1 MAGQQYPLNVV
12 VKAVDKLSGP
22 LRSMMGKVR
31 SATGG
36 LRAALGNL
44 SNKSGLPIVAEG
56 FRNVGTAVAG
66 LAGRVAVLG
75 AGITAMGAAAG
86 MALFGIANGF
96 AETAGKFDDLSQQTN
111 ISRETL
117 QEWDYAAQ
125 QTGVSSEE
133 MAASV
138 QTLSKNIGLAAMG
151 TGRAKDVLD
160 GLGIK
165 YKDAAGKAKPLEEL
179 LPSIADKLKRIKD
192 PATQAA
198 AASRIFGGAGVKLLP
213 MLKDGSAGLQAF
225 ATRARELGLV
235 ISEDGVKA
243 GDEFGDTMLDMQLAM
258 TGVRN
263 TIGAAVVPALTELI
277 GKFIEIVVK
286 YRPQIEAFAT
296 NFAAELPGRIEKL
309 IGFFGDL
316 YDGIQPVIDA
326 MGWLSD
332 TFGGANVALATV
344 GTVLAATLLPG
355 LISVTTAVYGL
366 GAALLTTPVGWVLGA
381 IAAVAAG
388 AYLIY
393 KNWDG
398 IAAFFSGLWESTKA
412 STLGAFT
419 SIVTALS
426 DMWDATTTTT
436 MDALSAIAGFF
447 SDTWESA
454 KAALVTAL
462 SAMATVVLENNPATL
477 LLNGFIAL
485 VDYLT
490 GWDLS
495 AILRQKVTDAVN
507 AIASSLPD
515 WAKDLLGINA
525 TVTAAPGAAAA
536 APLGQRAAQIGG
548 QAAQSAAG
556 KQQEV
561 LVRVDM
567 NNLPPGT
574 KVQTQSNQGAKF
586 DTNLGYSMGTPN

>member
-36 LRAALGNL
+36 LRAALTNL
-44 SNKSGLPIVAEG
+44 SNKGGLPIVAEG
-56 FRNVGTAVAG
+56 FRNVGSAVAG

-75 AGITAMGAAAG
+75 AGFAAMGAAAG
-86 MALFGIANGF
+86 MALFGVAKGF
-96 AETAGKFDDLSQQTN
+96 ADYAGKFDDLSNQTN
-111 ISRETL
+111 ISREAL

-133 MAASV
+133 MASSV
-138 QTLSKNIGLAAMG
+138 QALSKNIGLAAMG
-151 TGRAKDVLD
+151 TGKAKAVLD

-165 YKDAAGKAKPLEEL
+165 YKDAAGKAKPLEQL
-179 LPSIADKLKRIKD
+179 LPSIADKLQRIKN
-192 PATQAA
+192 PAVQAA
-198 AASRIFGGAGVKLLP
+198 AASKIFGGAGVKLLP
-213 MLKDGSAGLQAF
+213 MLKDGSKGLAAF
-225 ATRARELGLV
+225 AARARELGLV
-235 ISEDGVKA
+235 VSEDGIKA
-243 GDEFGDTMLDMQLAM
+243 GDAFGDTLLDLQLAM
-258 TGVRN
+258 QGVGN
-263 TIGAAVVPALTELI
+263 TIGVAVVPAMTDLI
-277 GKFIEIVVK
+277 NKFIDLVVK

-296 NFAAELPGRIEKL
+296 SFAAELPGRIEQL

-316 YDGIQPVIDA
+316 YDGLQPVISA
-326 MGWLSD
+326 MGWLSE
-332 TFGGANVALATV
+332 TFGGANVALAAV
-344 GTVLAATLLPG
+344 GSLLAATLLPG
-355 LISVTTAVYGL
+355 LISLTTAVYGL
-366 GAALLTTPVGWVLGA
+366 GVALMTTPVGWIIAA

-393 KNWDG
+393 DNWSG
-398 IAAFFSGLWESTKA
+398 IAAFFSELWTATKEA
-412 STLGAFT
+412 MLGALT
-419 SIVTALS
+419 
-426 DMWDATTTTT
+426 
-436 MDALSAIAGFF
+436 
-447 SDTWESA
+447 
-454 KAALVTAL
+454 
-462 SAMATVVLENNPATL
+462 AMATAVLENNPAAL
-477 LLNGFIAL
+477 LLKGFVAL

-507 AIASSLPD
+507 AIASALPD

-525 TVTAAPGAAAA
+525 TVTAAPAAAT
-536 APLGQRAAQIGG
+536 PLGQRAAQIGG

-574 KVQTQSNQGAKF
+574 KVQTQSKQGAKF
-586 DTNLGYSMGTPN
+586 DTNLGYSMGTQN